1 MLGTKNN
8 PCTNIKDIKKVLKKN
23 EIERIY
29 VNHIIDIPITVL
41 KEIYDKN
48 IKLWVVSENSID
60 N

>member
-29 VNHIIDIPITVL
+29 VNHIIDIPKTVL

>member
-29 VNHIIDIPITVL
+29 VNHIIDIPITLL

-48 IKLWVVSENSID
+48 IKLWVVSENSVD
-60 N
+60 K

>member
-60 N
+60 K